1 MFTEIDGL
9 RINYTDEG
17 SGAPVLLIHGWGSSI
32 KPWAPILNGFQG
44 YRVIALDLPGCGDSD
59 ILKTDWGID
68 DYCDFILKFMKAI
81 EIENPI
87 MVGHSHGGRICLKM
101 AADGMVEPDKLILFG
116 SAGIPAKKTLKKQIR
131 IYSFKFIKRML
142 TLPIIKNY
150 TEGLLQAAREHFG
163 SADYKSAPE
172 VMRKTMVRVIGVD
185 LRDVMHKINC
195 PTLLIWGDKD
205 TETPL
210 SNAKFMEKAIKDCGL
225 CVIEGAGHFSFIE
238 QPARI
243 VAILKAFLK

>member
-17 SGAPVLLIHGWGSSI
+17 SGTPVLLIHGWGSSI

-44 YRVIALDLPGCGDSD
+44 YRVIALDLPGCGESD

-87 MVGHSHGGRICLKM
+87 MVGHSHGGRICLKI

-210 SNAKFMEKAIKDCGL
+210 SNAKFMEKEIKDCGL
-225 CVIEGAGHFSFIE
+225 CVIEGAGHFSFVE

>member
-68 DYCDFILKFMKAI
+68 DYCDFIIKFMKTL

-101 AADGMVEPDKLILFG
+101 AADGMAEPDKLILFG
-116 SAGIPAKKTLKKQIR
+116 SAGIPAKKTFKKQIR

>member
-17 SGAPVLLIHGWGSSI
+17 SGTPVLLIHGWGSSI

-116 SAGIPAKKTLKKQIR
+116 SAGIPAKKTFKKQIR

-210 SNAKFMEKAIKDCGL
+210 SNAKFMEKTIKDCGL

>member
-68 DYCDFILKFMKAI
+68 DYCDFIIKFMKTL
-81 EIENPI
+81 EIEKPI

-101 AADGMVEPDKLILFG
+101 AADGMAEPDKLILFG
-116 SAGIPAKKTLKKQIR
+116 SAGIPAKKTFKKQIR

>member
-1 MFTEIDGL
+1 MFVEIDGL

-17 SGAPVLLIHGWGSSI
+17 SGTPVLLIHGWGSSI
-32 KPWAPILNGFQG
+32 KPWAPILKGFEG
-44 YRVIALDLPGCGDSD
+44 YRVIALDLPGCGESD

-68 DYCDFILKFMKAI
+68 DYCNFILKFI
-81 EIENPI
+81 NTLGIENPI
-87 MVGHSHGGRICLKM
+87 MVGHSHGGRICIKM
-101 AADGMVEPDKLILFG
+101 AAEGMLCPPKLILFG
-116 SAGIPAKKTLKKQIR
+116 SAGIPAKKTLKKQLR
-131 IYSFKFIKRML
+131 IYSFKFIKKVL

-150 TEGLLQAAREHFG
+150 SSGLIDKARSHFG

-185 LRDVMHKINC
+185 LRDIIHKIEC

-210 SNAKFMEKAIKDCGL
+210 DNAKFMEKVIKDCGL
-225 CVIEGAGHFSFIE
+225 CVIEGGSHFAFIE
-238 QPARI
+238 QPFKVI
-243 VAILKAFLK
+243 AILKAFLK

>member
-44 YRVIALDLPGCGDSD
+44 YRGIALDLPGCGDSD

-68 DYCDFILKFMKAI
+68 DYCDFIIKFMKTL

-116 SAGIPAKKTLKKQIR
+116 SAGIPAKKTFKKQIR